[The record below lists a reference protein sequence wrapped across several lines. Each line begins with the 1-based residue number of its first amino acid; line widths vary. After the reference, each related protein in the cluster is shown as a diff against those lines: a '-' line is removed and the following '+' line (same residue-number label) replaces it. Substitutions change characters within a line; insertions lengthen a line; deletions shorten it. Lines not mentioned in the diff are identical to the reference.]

1 MAPAEVIPGFGPSP
15 VRQALIGIVSDGPK
29 ATVAG
34 KIVYSWAN
42 GVTVL

>member
-1 MAPAEVIPGFGPSP
+1 MRLAAQGFDSP

-34 KIVYSWAN
+34 KIVYSWVN